1 MPLCHDKIHIH
12 AFVMRAIQILIAV
25 IWNGCAMPIEIAA
38 NRWKRARER
47 ERDGVTTKGSFMP
60 PTNAIIV
67 ECTNFTRF
75 CFDHAMPCVLCI
87 YAI

>member
-1 MPLCHDKIHIH
+1 MLVRSKCHCVMTKY

-38 NRWKRARER
+38 REW
-47 ERDGVTTKGSFMP
+47 DGVTTKGSFMP

-75 CFDHAMPCVLCI
+75 CFNHAMLCVLCI